1 MHVRRLGLAAAEVVR
16 EHGAHA
22 PVYAAVELEEVRV
35 FGERRRELDQ
45 AGDPVDVVALVDVAK
60 RLVVDEL
67 DAVPVSRQRLHD
79 DLLADK
85 GSRVLRH
92 QYLWLVAPHE
102 VDRLGPEHRVPRGGA
117 ADGVEVRECSVDVV
131 SGEEDL
137 PVRPPDVDLVVGLAG
152 RVNQLECEAA
162 FGDGQSVR
170 EHVGCALVLRL
181 CSVLIY
187 PEKQKMTFL
196 YICRLGPGKSVAM
209 TTELMFTDV

>member
-1 MHVRRLGLAAAEVVR
+1 MHVRRLGLAAAKVVR

-22 PVYAAVELEEVRV
+22 PVYAAVELEEIRV
-35 FGERRRELDQ
+35 FRERRRELDE
-45 AGDPVDVVALVDVAK
+45 AGDPVDVVALVDVAQ

-67 DAVPVSRQRLHD
+67 DAVPVGGQGLHD
-79 DLLADK
+79 DLLADE
-85 GSRVLRH
+85 GSRVLWH
-92 QYLWLVAPHE
+92 QYLRLVAPHE

-152 RVNQLECEAA
+152 RVNQLEGEAA

-170 EHVGCALVLRL
+170 EHVGSALVLGL
-181 CSVLIY
+181 CRVLIY
-187 PEKQKMTFL
+187 PERQKLTSLWVRWDSHNPHRISITL
-196 YICRLGPGKSVAM
+196 YRVI
-209 TTELMFTDV
+209 